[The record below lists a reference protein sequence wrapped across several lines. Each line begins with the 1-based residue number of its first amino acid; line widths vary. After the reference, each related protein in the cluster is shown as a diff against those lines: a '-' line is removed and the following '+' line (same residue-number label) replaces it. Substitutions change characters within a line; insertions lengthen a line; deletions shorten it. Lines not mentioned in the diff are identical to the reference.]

1 MDGLRYRD
9 TVPLRWR
16 LVDELPQG
24 PELARVLKGNE
35 QLLQLLPSLEAPA
48 EHAYDDEPPSRYMQ
62 MLELRLRLLTELLAD
77 LLVQT
82 QSLPP
87 EHPVELS
94 VNELDWLDEDPPAV
108 SSAVMVEIYLSP
120 SMPRPLRLPG
130 VVASVSTEQGG
141 QWVNCRL
148 QIRNEAMAAELEK
161 LIFRQH
167 RRMVASQRRPNS

>member
-24 PELARVLKGNE
+24 PELARILRSNE
-35 QLLQLLPSLEAPA
+35 QLLQLLPSLEAPPD
-48 EHAYDDEPPSRYMQ
+48 HAYDDEPPSRYMQ
-62 MLELRLRLLTELLAD
+62 MLELRLRMLTELLAD

-82 QSLPP
+82 QALPP
-87 EHPVELS
+87 EHPIELS

-108 SSAVMVEIYLSP
+108 SSAVMVEVYLNP
-120 SMPRPLRLPG
+120 SMPRPLRLPA
-130 VVASVSTEQGG
+130 VVASLSTEQGG

-148 QIRNEAMAAELEK
+148 QIDSEVVTAELEK

-167 RRMVASQRRPNS
+167 RRLVASQRKS